1 MNDKEKLNKKV
12 FTKEQ
17 ILEIKNICE
26 SNHHKDWSLFINL
39 FLFIGCLV
47 FLVWFAIDTNRY
59 NSFVDYQNKQLNFCQ
74 SIYESDHVV
83 LDKCKDYFIILGED
97 GNERK

>member
-26 SNHHKDWSLFINL
+26 SNHHKDWSF
-39 FLFIGCLV
+39 G
-47 FLVWFAIDTNRY
+47 D
-59 NSFVDYQNKQLNFCQ
+59 SFF
-74 SIYESDHVV
+74 
-83 LDKCKDYFIILGED
+83 
-97 GNERK
+97 R